1 MFFIEE
7 LKRIICEKKIEN
19 LGIFVDMDGVIAD
32 YRFGEGNNIINN
44 IAGTYGNKR
53 PIKTTINNLKE
64 ISKNVKCD
72 MHIISSC
79 LFKEQKEEKIDWI
92 KENIPFINKNN
103 VNIMISKNFELRK
116 ELKVEKV
123 LEIMKANKYDYSIL
137 IDDTHEI
144 LFLAIKKSEGRI
156 IPMHVITLLD

>member
-7 LKRIICEKKIEN
+7 LKRIIYEKKVEN

-44 IAGTYGNKR
+44 ISGVYRNKR
-53 PIKTTINNLKE
+53 PIKTTISNLKE
-64 ISKNVKCD
+64 ILKEVKCD
-72 MHIISSC
+72 LHIISSC
-79 LFKEQKEEKIDWI
+79 LFTEQKEEKIDWI
-92 KENIPFINKNN
+92 EENIPFINKNN
-103 VNIMISKNFELRK
+103 INIIISRNFELRK
-116 ELKVEKV
+116 ELKIDKV
-123 LEIMKANKYDYSIL
+123 LEIMKVNKYDYSIL

-144 LFLAIKKSEGRI
+144 LFLAIKKSEGKI